1 MYTTSVQI
9 VAPGS
14 LCPFDFTEELKNC
27 LFQSFQI
34 DLGDFFKTKM
44 VLYYKLNRSDTEI
57 ESYPY
62 YEYQM
67 LIENYVKLLDK
78 IEEMKEG
85 KQKLI

>member
-1 MYTTSVQI
+1 MI
-9 VAPGS
+9 
-14 LCPFDFTEELKNC
+14 
-27 LFQSFQI
+27 
-34 DLGDFFKTKM
+34 
-44 VLYYKLNRSDTEI
+44 LYYKLNRTDTEI

-67 LIENYVKLLDK
+67 LMENYVELLDK

>member
-1 MYTTSVQI
+1 MI
-9 VAPGS
+9 
-14 LCPFDFTEELKNC
+14 
-27 LFQSFQI
+27 
-34 DLGDFFKTKM
+34 
-44 VLYYKLNRSDTEI
+44 LYYKLNRSDTEI

-67 LIENYVKLLDK
+67 LIENYVELLDK

>member
-1 MYTTSVQI
+1 MFTTSVQT

-14 LCPFDFTEELKNC
+14 LRRFDFTEDLKNC

-34 DLGDFFKTKM
+34 DLRDFFKTKM
-44 VLYYKLNRSDTEI
+44 ILYYKLNRTDSEV

-67 LIENYVKLLDK
+67 LIENYVELLDK

>member
-1 MYTTSVQI
+1 MI
-9 VAPGS
+9 
-14 LCPFDFTEELKNC
+14 
-27 LFQSFQI
+27 
-34 DLGDFFKTKM
+34 
-44 VLYYKLNRSDTEI
+44 LYYKLNRSNVEI

-67 LIENYVKLLDK
+67 LIENYVELLDK

>member
-1 MYTTSVQI
+1 MI
-9 VAPGS
+9 
-14 LCPFDFTEELKNC
+14 
-27 LFQSFQI
+27 
-34 DLGDFFKTKM
+34 
-44 VLYYKLNRSDTEI
+44 LYYKLNRTDSEI

-67 LIENYVKLLDK
+67 LIDNYVELLDK

>member
-1 MYTTSVQI
+1 MI
-9 VAPGS
+9 
-14 LCPFDFTEELKNC
+14 
-27 LFQSFQI
+27 
-34 DLGDFFKTKM
+34 
-44 VLYYKLNRSDTEI
+44 LYYKLNRTDKEL

-67 LIENYVKLLDK
+67 LIENYVELLDK

>member
-1 MYTTSVQI
+1 
-9 VAPGS
+9 
-14 LCPFDFTEELKNC
+14 
-27 LFQSFQI
+27 
-34 DLGDFFKTKM
+34 M

-67 LIENYVKLLDK
+67 LIENYVKLIDK